1 MRRSMRQSATFSA
14 VALATLGLA
23 GTAGASI
30 QQLPPGAQ
38 VNDDP
43 AAGID
48 PARDAGVSDVVG
60 GSLAAGGVRVPWAAF
75 EQQTPGEQQ
84 IFVRAF
90 KGGAWKTQG
99 ASLNID
105 RNVEAEAPSID
116 FAGTGRTVPW
126 TAWYEPNQF
135 LGDGKTTNIF
145 ASRFAA
151 AQNTWIP
158 EGQDRAPNH
167 KIPSLNIHVDHEAE
181 NPAVAGGAVTPGNDP
196 VPWVAWQEKDG
207 ADTNQIFV
215 SRGIKQTD
223 CSANQPGGGTSV
235 SAFCWQQVGLGRI
248 AKDTLSPGPDP
259 TLNVDPSRNGIEPDI
274 AFTGTSDTVPWVVW
288 YETDKSGLGLADN
301 EQVFAAKAVNDG
313 GGNFHWVAVGNGG
326 LATLD
331 NNGAHHFGAG
341 AESKEAE
348 AKLTLNANSAKDAED
363 PRVASGT
370 LTPGNAT
377 VPWVVWAEDTPSGKK
392 GIFVSRLVNGNH
404 FELANG
410 GKPLSNPNVDA
421 DDPDITFSGNTPY
434 VTWHAGD
441 KVTTGHFASLTK
453 FKVDARAPEPASGRS
468 PISSSNTS
476 DPFTADGANPQ
487 GGAAGTPFFLT
498 LTDPAPH
505 KLLAHAYKP
514 DRVRTYP
521 ATHVRKTSAQ
531 LNGSLDPAGAP
542 VKVHFEYGPTK
553 AYGNV
558 TPDQRIAPANG
569 YVGFDEH
576 LTGLPKKTIVH
587 YRSVAVSDFG
597 TFVGHDQV
605 FKTGRHEGIKQRRL
619 WMTPAGNVIV
629 RLSCPADNGGR
640 CKGVVT
646 LSAKHRLLGSA
657 HYSIRARHAKKVV
670 VHLKPKAQRLVRHS
684 HKLKVKVATGS
695 AHRTL
700 VMRWT
705 R

>member
-126 TAWYEPNQF
+126 TAWYEPNKF

-288 YETDKSGLGLADN
+288 
-301 EQVFAAKAVNDG
+301 
-313 GGNFHWVAVGNGG
+313 
-326 LATLD
+326 
-331 NNGAHHFGAG
+331 
-341 AESKEAE
+341 
-348 AKLTLNANSAKDAED
+348 
-363 PRVASGT
+363 
-370 LTPGNAT
+370 
-377 VPWVVWAEDTPSGKK
+377 AEDTPSGKK

-441 KVTTGHFASLTK
+441 TVTTGHFASLTK

-558 TPDQRIAPANG
+558 TPDQRIAPANR

-684 HKLKVKVATGS
+684 HKLKVRVATGS